1 MKAFILSSIFLLSSL
16 MTIGQD
22 LDITSEVM
30 IRSTSKYEIIGKIN
44 ETIMMVINN
53 SGFYKVHAYTEE
65 MTNKWERPLK
75 MDRKTAKVNGFIA
88 RKDDFSVFYSYRHK
102 GRNYLKQRRLDEK
115 LNLVD
120 STTLKTFSRRS
131 ISPSLYFET
140 SQNKK
145 KVLMYNVENSDEF
158 EVIVV
163 DNDSMKVELDVKFK
177 TEDFSYNQ
185 DFLQAV
191 VDNDGGVYFIFE
203 KDNRKSKKEEN
214 ILKVFYFNPKSN
226 KAKFFNISM
235 QEHLWHDIY
244 FDFDNKNKKLLISG
258 FYSDETILEGHGV
271 FFMTVSPNDPGNVT
285 SNFEE
290 FSKEYL
296 ALVLGKQVKK
306 NVGFGDVVVQQIVP
320 RRDGGVL
327 MIAERYKEEERDRIS
342 TDPYSRKNDDRI
354 NQTDYVFSEILLYS
368 FHPNGELHWTE
379 VLHKKQYSQ
388 DDSGVFSSFFLF
400 MNRSKIRFLYN
411 DAIKRSD
418 TVYEYVVAG
427 NGELER
433 NSLFNTNE
441 DKLMLRMLDAVQVSS
456 NVIII
461 PSERRSSVK
470 LVKMTF

>member
-1 MKAFILSSIFLLSSL
+1 
-16 MTIGQD
+16 
-22 LDITSEVM
+22 
-30 IRSTSKYEIIGKIN
+30 
-44 ETIMMVINN
+44 
-53 SGFYKVHAYTEE
+53 
-65 MTNKWERPLK
+65 
-75 MDRKTAKVNGFIA
+75 
-88 RKDDFSVFYSYRHK
+88 
-102 GRNYLKQRRLDEK
+102 
-115 LNLVD
+115 
-120 STTLKTFSRRS
+120 
-131 ISPSLYFET
+131 
-140 SQNKK
+140 
-145 KVLMYNVENSDEF
+145 MYNVENSDEF

-226 KAKFFNISM
+226 KTKFFNISM